1 MSVHSRPISDVPLA
15 FPASLSRYQPLG
27 QIGRGGMAEVILAEM
42 QVGRGVTKLAVL
54 KRIWPDL
61 AADPEF
67 ASMFLNEAR
76 LCARMNHPNVVQTYE
91 LLEDAERPVI
101 AMEYLDG
108 QPLTRVLN
116 RLVGTQT
123 LGLTLRLRII
133 QNVLAALDYAHELT
147 DYDGVPQGVVHRDVN
162 PQNVFVT
169 YAGQVK
175 LVDFGLAKSL
185 TGAYQTRSGSIRG
198 KLAYMA
204 PEQLAGGTVDR
215 RTDVFAV
222 GVMLWEMA
230 AGRRLWQGMT
240 EATIIRQLSSR
251 IPVMPLGSISRLP
264 QGLDKICARALSR
277 DPVDRYASAAEFA
290 ADIARMVPGND
301 DSHGRHLGKVVS
313 LAFGEEREERRTLI
327 EAHLH
332 RPRAPLGR
340 PGGDALGAI
349 RPTRATPGAMWTVD
363 APEDISA
370 DMVVSIEDA
379 SDASDASAAID
390 GNGYGP
396 AVPPSVVPSVP
407 TVPRN
412 VRANRVTQFV
422 VGRGHAHLK
431 WAAAG
436 FACAAGLAG
445 IAFVA
450 GPVANRGRPVA
461 AAYSSTDPAGAASN
475 VAPVV
480 EHIVP
485 IVPIVPMAPL
495 DSLAGGQSTPQR
507 PSASISTLASSS
519 SGATQTDEI
528 GTDAGRASQPSR
540 GGRHGRR
547 ARDRQDGADDGG
559 DDKRSDEK
567 REDRK
572 RLEAALADDA
582 VLQPTVDLSDTPSVV
597 ATPALPVVVAPVL
610 PVIAAP
616 ALPVA
621 VNGLV
626 ASDQA
631 PLKPVRRSTR
641 RPIDTTD
648 PFAP

>member
-15 FPASLSRYQPLG
+15 FPESLSRYQPLG

-222 GVMLWEMA
+222 GVMLWEMG

-251 IPVMPLGSISRLP
+251 IPVLPLGSISRLP

-277 DPVDRYASAAEFA
+277 DPADRYASAAEFA
-290 ADIARMVPGND
+290 ADVARMVPGND

-313 LAFGEEREERRTLI
+313 LAFGEEREERRALI

-340 PGGDALGAI
+340 PGGDTLGAI

-379 SDASDASAAID
+379 SDSSDASDSID
-390 GNGYGP
+390 GNGFGP
-396 AVPPSVVPSVP
+396 PVPPSVVPSVP
-407 TVPRN
+407 TVSTRN

-422 VGRGHAHLK
+422 VGRGNAHLK

-436 FACAAGLAG
+436 FACAAVLAG

-450 GPVANRGRPVA
+450 GSVAQRGQPVA
-461 AAYSSTDPAGAASN
+461 ATHPEADPAGFVSPAG
-475 VAPVV
+475 PVV
-480 EHIVP
+480 ERIAP
-485 IVPIVPMAPL
+485 SLPMAPVG
-495 DSLAGGQSTPQR
+495 AMGQDESVLQR
-507 PSASISTLASSS
+507 PSVLGSTTT
-519 SGATQTDEI
+519 GAFQTDQI
-528 GTDAGRASQPSR
+528 KSDAIRTDAGRASQSAR
-540 GGRHGRR
+540 GGRHGRK
-547 ARDRQDGADDGG
+547 ATERQDGTDDGSG
-559 DDKRSDEK
+559 TKNDEK
-567 REDRK
+567 TNDRK
-572 RLEAALADDA
+572 RNEAALADDA
-582 VLQPTVDLSDTPSVV
+582 ILQPTVDLSDAPS
-597 ATPALPVVVAPVL
+597 VVVAPTFAV
-610 PVIAAP
+610 AASTI
-616 ALPVA
+616 PVA
-621 VNGLV
+621 VNV
-626 ASDQA
+626 PAAPDQA
-631 PLKPVRRSTR
+631 PPKPVRRSTR
-641 RPIDTTD
+641 RPIDMTD